1 MEDESMYKTGTEDLT
16 QEEMLNDFVFDER
29 LTLDSKELF
38 FIVNAIDYCIA
49 NHEADLAKMQMM
61 KTGMDMAWNK
71 ETVKSISSKLKILVD
86 KFYDV
91 TYYR

>member
-1 MEDESMYKTGTEDLT
+1 MEDEPIYKTGTEDLT

-71 ETVKSISSKLKILVD
+71 ETVKSISSKLKMLVD